1 MEAYLKDSNG
11 PIEEF
16 SWGRFVIKGETHEKT
31 NGSKTGRGK
40 DICLIGTKV
49 KKWKERK
56 GHSLETSMVSR
67 VFDQDIDTLIIG
79 IGVEGRIDCPEQ
91 VKKEIRKNG
100 ISELMLLKTP
110 DACRKY
116 NELYHQGRKVA
127 LLAHGTC

>member
-1 MEAYLKDSNG
+1 MNQPRVTFYESEHLVTHGTLLNQINMESYSKDSNG
-11 PIEEF
+11 PIEKF

-31 NGSKTGRGK
+31 DRSKTGKGK
-40 DICLIGTKV
+40 DIY
-49 KKWKERK
+49 
-56 GHSLETSMVSR
+56 
-67 VFDQDIDTLIIG
+67 TLIIG

-110 DACRKY
+110 DAWRKY